1 MAYITKK
8 QTDNGI
14 KPIGSNLYG
23 ICTTGASTVGK
34 TVSMP
39 DLDVLVEGVT
49 IHVYF
54 QYANTAS
61 NPTLQVGSTEAKPIK
76 YNGQFGGS
84 WEAGGFISFTYY
96 SGAWIQNDITIGGI
110 TYTFS
115 ISGHTMTITG
125 SDGSVQTITLPNDS
139 ITYTLSKSGSTIL
152 LTGSDGSSSS
162 VTDAD
167 TLYGLSFVNG
177 QLSLVT
183 DGNVASVNIPDDNTT
198 YSISI
203 SGHTVTLT
211 GSDGSTSTV
220 TVPDNDTT
228 YALSKSDNTITL
240 TGSDGSTSSVT
251 VDNLF
256 IAAYGKS
263 TYAEVLDAY
272 KKNRMVYC
280 RCGTGSNPAT
290 GNQLR
295 MAFLAYVNN
304 EATPTEFEFQYYR
317 SVATHSD
324 SQQGDQVYVYKL
336 KKTTGWEVTVRSAF
350 TKIVAGTGL
359 QSSYS
364 NGVLTISL
372 A

>member
-8 QTDNGI
+8 QTNNGA

-23 ICTTGASTVGK
+23 ICSTEASTVAK
-34 TVSMP
+34 VVSMP
-39 DLDVLVEGVT
+39 DFDVLVEGVT
-49 IHVYF
+49 IHVFF

-76 YNGQFGGS
+76 YNGLLDGS
-84 WEAGGFISFTYY
+84 WEASGFISFTYY
-96 SGAWIQNDITIGGI
+96 NGAWMQNDIAINGV

-125 SDGSVQTITLPNDS
+125 SDGSVQTVTLP
-139 ITYTLSKSGSTIL
+139 
-152 LTGSDGSSSS
+152 
-162 VTDAD
+162 
-167 TLYGLSFVNG
+167 
-177 QLSLVT
+177 
-183 DGNVASVNIPDDNTT
+183 DDDTT

-203 SGHTVTLT
+203 NDHTITLTDSNGGTSTVTVPDSNTTYTLSRVDNTVTLT
-211 GSDGSTSTV
+211 GSDGSTSSINL
-220 TVPDNDTT
+220 DNMF
-228 YALSKSDNTITL
+228 L
-240 TGSDGSTSSVT
+240 
-251 VDNLF
+251 
-256 IAAYGKS
+256 AAYGKS
-263 TYAEVLDAY
+263 TYAEVLAAY
-272 KKNRMVYC
+272 KNNRIVYC
-280 RCGTGSNPAT
+280 RAGTGSNPAT

-304 EATPTEFEFQYYR
+304 ETTPTEFEFQYYR

-336 KKTTGWEVTVRSAF
+336 NKNTGWSVLVRSAF

-359 QSSYS
+359 RSSYS

>member
-8 QTDNGI
+8 QTNNGV

-23 ICTTGASTVGK
+23 ICSTEASTVAK
-34 TVSMP
+34 VVSMP
-39 DLDVLVEGVT
+39 DFDVLVEGVT
-49 IHVYF
+49 IHVFF

-76 YNGQFGGS
+76 YNGLLDGS
-84 WEAGGFISFTYY
+84 WEASGFISFTYY
-96 SGAWIQNDITIGGI
+96 NGAWMQNDIAINGV

-125 SDGSVQTITLPNDS
+125 SDGSVQTVTLPND
-139 ITYTLSKSGSTIL
+139 
-152 LTGSDGSSSS
+152 D
-162 VTDAD
+162 
-167 TLYGLSFVNG
+167 
-177 QLSLVT
+177 
-183 DGNVASVNIPDDNTT
+183 TT

-203 SGHTVTLT
+203 NDHTITLTDSNGNTSTVTVPDNNTTYTLSRVDNTVTLT
-211 GSDGSTSTV
+211 GSDGSTSSINL
-220 TVPDNDTT
+220 DNMF
-228 YALSKSDNTITL
+228 L
-240 TGSDGSTSSVT
+240 
-251 VDNLF
+251 
-256 IAAYGKS
+256 AAYGKS
-263 TYAEVLDAY
+263 TYDEVLDAY
-272 KKNRMVYC
+272 QKNKIVYC
-280 RCGTGSNPAT
+280 RAGTGSNPAT

-304 EATPTEFEFQYYR
+304 ETTPTEFEFQYYR

-336 KKTTGWEVTVRSAF
+336 NKNTGWSVTVRSAF